1 MAHLYTPRLAGWGAK
16 PAEPAEIWL
25 KDGDRKTSA
34 VGYEA
39 IGETPL
45 LGLAAL
51 GLGGPAEEQ
60 G

>member
-1 MAHLYTPRLAGWGAK
+1 M
-16 PAEPAEIWL
+16 

-39 IGETPL
+39 IGGTPL

-51 GLGGPAEEQ
+51 GLGGPAKEQ

>member
-1 MAHLYTPRLAGWGAK
+1 M
-16 PAEPAEIWL
+16 

-51 GLGGPAEEQ
+51 GLGGPAKEQ